1 MNGPNKINPFSRLG
15 KISQY
20 RNVTNDISL
29 KSNQFLI
36 GKNVDQEINQ
46 SFDPN
51 HQSSV
56 ISIFNQIC

>member
-56 ISIFNQIC
+56 ISSFNQIC

>member
-1 MNGPNKINPFSRLG
+1 MNGRNKINPFSRLG

-46 SFDPN
+46 SFDTN

>member
-1 MNGPNKINPFSRLG
+1 MNGPNKINPFSLLG

-46 SFDPN
+46 SFDTN